1 MVCFP
6 LVQFNIN
13 NGTWHIF
20 IVWACILSQAILFQY
35 VGKMWIATSIPL
47 LILSHILLLLK
58 TSPSVHLFLSSKEI
72 SYPFESS
79 AILFSSFQGGGMLR
93 WCFPLFFF
101 FSTVLCYCN
110 SIFCLLKCIADSYSL
125 CYGRP
130 TVSCLYMRTL
140 FKFGNIFGMPIAHYL
155 KIYIHQALYIHQAWT
170 ILTLFEYEERLLPA
184 YRIFA
189 LHLKRKLGEGSE
201 NLFGFAEI
209 NCK

>member
-1 MVCFP
+1 MTYFYC
-6 LVQFNIN
+6 
-13 NGTWHIF
+13 
-20 IVWACILSQAILFQY
+20 LSMHFVASH
-35 VGKMWIATSIPL
+35 SIPIRGQNVDSYKYSSVDTKPYFVTLENFSLCSLVLVFQGNL
-47 LILSHILLLLK
+47 LPFWIFCYPL
-58 TSPSVHLFLSSKEI
+58 LFLS
-72 SYPFESS
+72 
-79 AILFSSFQGGGMLR
+79 GGWNAEMM
-93 WCFPLFFF
+93 FHTFFF

-170 ILTLFEYEERLLPA
+170 ILTSFEYEERLLPA